1 MRAASRRRR
10 AMQSQSSASGLR
22 RCSTEGAAA
31 STRTT
36 SRSELR
42 SALDD
47 PVDTW
52 RVGVDIPKR
61 AIGLPLEGVVR
72 VCVCR
77 GNLFQHSL
85 PKLKRKMV
93 LGFNVAG
100 AVRTTAVRERP
111 PVCGVGAQSSRFR
124 GDTMVSVARTRAF
137 LAVPPLRS
145 TRLPKPTRQ
154 TWLHMQTS
162 TMQKARYA
170 EKAPRGV
177 HKEAAVGAVKSE
189 ALQRKNIQ
197 RPVMVGV
204 AADSG
209 AGKSTF
215 LRRVMRMFGS
225 DIPKGHTPQG
235 ELITVICLDDWHNR
249 DRQGRKE
256 DNITALDEK
265 CQNFD
270 LMAEQL
276 EALKNGFDIMKPIY
290 NHETG
295 RIDPPE
301 LVSPNHIVVVEGLHP
316 MYDERVRKLLDF
328 SVYLDLDDEV
338 KIAWKI
344 QRDMAERG
352 HTLEAILASIEARK
366 PDFERFILPQ
376 RQYADAVIQVKPTE
390 LIPEDKERKILK
402 VRLLQREGVQGF
414 KTAYLFDEGSTIEWI
429 PCGRRLTCSYPGIKF
444 HYGPESFYG
453 ADFSTIEVDGEFA
466 KLEELVY
473 IESHLSNTGTKY
485 YGELTQLMLAAQNT
499 PGAYNGTAL
508 FQTIIALKIREIYEQ
523 LTGRKVDPVVRS

>member
-1 MRAASRRRR
+1 MLGFVVTGLGR
-10 AMQSQSSASGLR
+10 ASG
-22 RCSTEGAAA
+22 
-31 STRTT
+31 
-36 SRSELR
+36 
-42 SALDD
+42 
-47 PVDTW
+47 
-52 RVGVDIPKR
+52 
-61 AIGLPLEGVVR
+61 
-72 VCVCR
+72 
-77 GNLFQHSL
+77 
-85 PKLKRKMV
+85 
-93 LGFNVAG
+93 
-100 AVRTTAVRERP
+100 VRERS
-111 PVCGVGAQSSRFR
+111 PVCGLSARRSGFVGSTMTSS
-124 GDTMVSVARTRAF
+124 THAF
-137 LAVPPLRS
+137 LAVPPMSRARILRPGRCTS
-145 TRLPKPTRQ
+145 VR
-154 TWLHMQTS
+154 MQTS
-162 TMQKARYA
+162 TMQKARHSD
-170 EKAPRGV
+170 KAPRGV
-177 HKEAAVGAVKSE
+177 HADAAVGAIKSE
-189 ALQRKNIQ
+189 VLQRKNIQ

-225 DIPKGHTPQG
+225 EIPKGHTPQG

-256 DNITALDEK
+256 DSITALDEK

-316 MYDERVRKLLDF
+316 MYDARVRKLLDF

-352 HTLEAILASIEARK
+352 HTLESILASIEARK
-366 PDFERFILPQ
+366 PDFERFVLPQ
-376 RQYADAVIQVKPTE
+376 RQYADAVIQVKLTE
-390 LIPEDKERKILK
+390 LLPDDKEGKILK
-402 VRLLQREGVQGF
+402 VRLLQREGVPGF
-414 KTAYLFDEGSTIEWI
+414 KTSYLFDEGSTIEWI

-444 HYGPESFYG
+444 RYGPETFYDS
-453 ADFSTIEVDGEFA
+453 DFSAIEVDGEFA

-523 LTGRKVDPVVRS
+523 LTGRKVEPVVRS